1 MPLTPRPR
9 YAYASL
15 VQLKLLTILVLA
27 GVCLAQQDRPV
38 KNPYAGDAQAI
49 ELGRVQFRMSCAGCH
64 GLHATGGRNGPD
76 LTRGTFAA
84 GDTDADLFQVVS
96 NGVPG
101 SEMPAFGARMEDEQR
116 WRLVSYVRSLTPHD
130 AAPIAGDGAA
140 GEKLFWEKGNCG
152 QCHRVGTRG
161 SGLGPNLTRAGRK
174 RSVPYLRESVVAP
187 NAQIT
192 PGFDTIIVVTHDG
205 KKITGL
211 NKGLDNF
218 SARLMDLSGHYYS
231 FQKDDVTSIQ
241 REDRSLMPDTYKG
254 MFSPQK
260 LDDLV
265 AYLAGLGGGQ
275 R

>member
-1 MPLTPRPR
+1 
-9 YAYASL
+9 
-15 VQLKLLTILVLA
+15 VQLKLLTILTLA
-27 GVCLAQQDRPV
+27 GVCLAQQDRPPV

-84 GDTDADLFQVVS
+84 GDTDADLFHVVT

-130 AAPIAGDGAA
+130 AAPIAGDPAA
-140 GEKLFWEKGNCG
+140 GEKLFWEKGSCG
-152 QCHRVGTRG
+152 QCHRVGARG
-161 SGLGPNLTRAGRK
+161 SGLGPNLSRAGRQ
-174 RSVPYLRESVVAP
+174 RSVSYLRESVVAP
-187 NAQIT
+187 NTEIT
-192 PGFDTIIVVTHDG
+192 PGFDTITVVTHDG

-218 SARLMDLSGHYYS
+218 SAQLMDLSGHYYS

-241 REDRSLMPDTYKG
+241 REDRSLMPATYKG
-254 MFSPQK
+254 MFSAK
-260 LDDLV
+260 ELDDLV
-265 AYLAGLGGGQ
+265 AYLASLGGGQ
-275 R
+275 P

>member
-1 MPLTPRPR
+1 MTPLSP
-9 YAYASL
+9 YAYASF
-15 VQLKLLTILVLA
+15 VQLKLLTLIALA
-27 GVCLAQQDRPV
+27 AGCFAQQDRPAR
-38 KNPYAGDAQAI
+38 NPYAGDAQAI

-64 GLHATGGRNGPD
+64 GLRATGGRNGPD

-84 GDTDADLFQVVS
+84 GDSDADLFRVVS

-101 SEMPAFGARMEDEQR
+101 SDMPAFGARIEDEQR

-130 AAPIAGDGAA
+130 SAPVPGDAAA

-152 QCHRVGTRG
+152 QCHRVGQRG
-161 SGLGPNLTRAGRK
+161 SGLGPNLTRAGRQ
-174 RSVPYLRESVVAP
+174 RSVAYLRESLVDP
-187 NAQIT
+187 NKEIT
-192 PGFDTIIVVTHDG
+192 PGFDTLTVITHDG

-218 SARLMDLSGHYYS
+218 SARLMDLSGRYYS

-241 REDRSLMPDTYKG
+241 REDRSLMPATYGK
-254 MFSPQK
+254 MFSAK
-260 LDDLV
+260 ELDDLV
-265 AYLAGLGGGQ
+265 AYLANLGGTQ